1 MGNREIYL
9 IDASSFIYRGFFAL
23 PPLTTK
29 DGFPTGAIYGFL
41 RALLSIMKSERPEY
55 LVVVFDHPAPTK
67 RDSLFKEYK
76 AGRPSMPDPLR
87 LQIPVIK
94 ELLGLMGIPTLEVEG
109 YEADDLIAILAKRFS
124 EKGFKVKIYTPDKDM
139 LQLVSENVVVINPMN
154 WEVFNPDKV
163 KDKFGVPPEKVADY
177 LALVGDKIDNVPG
190 VRGVGPKTAVKLIE
204 KFGGVPNILER
215 WEEFKKIYPE
225 AKREELELSY
235 QLVKPMTDAEVSL
248 SDEDFKLREPDIKRL
263 REHLE
268 ELEMKSILKDV
279 EKLFKGKAQG
289 TLF

>member
-94 ELLGLMGIPTLEVEG
+94 ELLGLMGVPTLELEG

-177 LALVGDKIDNVPG
+177 LALVGDKIDNISG

-204 KFGGVPNILER
+204 KFGGVPKILER
-215 WEEFKKIYPE
+215 WGEFNKLYPDAKK
-225 AKREELELSY
+225 EELQLSY

-248 SDEDFKLREPDIKRL
+248 SDANFKLGKPDMNRL
-263 REHLE
+263 RKRLE
-268 ELEMKSILKDV
+268 ELEIKSVLKDI